1 MAESMAPGPES
12 NDARPSRRAMLAGT
26 AGLGLA
32 GAFGWWQ
39 AAPGHVTGQ
48 RPIRQPGST
57 LPAGF
62 PPGLTNQQLAGQRVI
77 YSYPGTTPPSSLL
90 SDISAGLVG
99 GVIFF
104 GENITGESQ
113 IAAVISQLRQAAAH
127 SPVKVPLLLMT
138 DQEGGL
144 VRRLPGQPTLSAKQM
159 GQAADPVAAAG
170 AGGTGAGQNLRG
182 VGMNVNLAPV
192 LDVFYSAGDFIDQ
205 YQRSFSNNPATVASL
220 GSAFISAQQA
230 TGVAATAKHFPGLGA
245 ATRSANTDLGPVT
258 LRQSLTQIRS
268 VDELPY
274 TNAIAAGVQLVM
286 TSWALYP
293 ALDHNRPAGLSARII
308 GRELRGR
315 LGYHGVIITDAITAG
330 ALARYGSVGSRA
342 LLAAQA
348 GADLILCAAPTPSQN
363 SPAIGLAAFHAL
375 ETGLQHGQLSS
386 SAARQGA
393 ARVLALR
400 QLH

>member
-1 MAESMAPGPES
+1 
-12 NDARPSRRAMLAGT
+12 
-26 AGLGLA
+26 
-32 GAFGWWQ
+32 
-39 AAPGHVTGQ
+39 
-48 RPIRQPGST
+48 
-57 LPAGF
+57 
-62 PPGLTNQQLAGQRVI
+62 
-77 YSYPGTTPPSSLL
+77 
-90 SDISAGLVG
+90 
-99 GVIFF
+99 
-104 GENITGESQ
+104 
-113 IAAVISQLRQAAAH
+113 
-127 SPVKVPLLLMT
+127 
-138 DQEGGL
+138 
-144 VRRLPGQPTLSAKQM
+144 
-159 GQAADPVAAAG
+159 VA
-170 AGGTGAGQNLRG
+170 Q
-182 VGMNVNLAPV
+182 
-192 LDVFYSAGDFIDQ
+192 
-205 YQRSFSNNPATVASL
+205 L
-220 GSAFISAQQA
+220 GSAFITAQQGV
-230 TGVAATAKHFPGLGA
+230 GVAATAKHFPGLGA
-245 ATRSANTDLGPVT
+245 ATRSENTDLGPVT